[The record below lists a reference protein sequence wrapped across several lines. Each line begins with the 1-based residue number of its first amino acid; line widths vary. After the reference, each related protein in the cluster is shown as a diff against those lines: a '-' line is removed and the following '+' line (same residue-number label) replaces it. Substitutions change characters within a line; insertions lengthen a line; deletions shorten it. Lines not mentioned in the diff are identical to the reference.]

1 MKDEDLTWK
10 EISSEEIL
18 DTRVFKVTKARS
30 VSPQGE
36 EGEYIVIKARDWAT
50 VIPILGDDFL
60 MVRQW
65 RHGHQGLSIEF
76 PGGVIESDETPEEGA
91 RRELMEETG
100 FSAGRLVHLGTI
112 NPNPALFANRFHVFL
127 AEDLQPNGKQNLDKD
142 EFLDYIKIPKAEVF
156 EKMGG
161 AEYPHALMVAALEL
175 YRQRESRQRSPSD

>member
-1 MKDEDLTWK
+1 MKDSDLIWK
-10 EISSEEIL
+10 ETSSEEIL
-18 DTRVFKVTKARS
+18 ETPVFKVTKAHS
-30 VSPQGE
+30 VSPLGQ
-36 EGEYIVIKARDWAT
+36 EGDYIVLKARDWAT
-50 VIPILGDDFL
+50 VIPVLGDDFL
-60 MVRQW
+60 MVKQW

-100 FSAGRLVHLGTI
+100 FSAGRLVHLGTM

-127 AEDLQPNGKQNLDKD
+127 AEDLHADGKQSLDHD
-142 EFLDYIKIPKAEVF
+142 EFLNYIKIPKAEVF

-175 YRQRESRQRSPSD
+175 YRQHESKNASD